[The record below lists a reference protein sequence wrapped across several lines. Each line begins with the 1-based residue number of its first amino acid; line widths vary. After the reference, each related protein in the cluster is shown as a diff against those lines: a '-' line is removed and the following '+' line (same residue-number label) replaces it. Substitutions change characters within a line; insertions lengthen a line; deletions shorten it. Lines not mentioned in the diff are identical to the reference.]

1 MPLFEEL
8 RVFSGSAHQDLAQD
22 ICEYLK
28 TPLGDAQLFKF
39 ANDNTFIQYQENIR
53 QRDVFLVQPFSYPVN
68 DKIMELLIMVDA
80 AKRAS
85 AGRITA
91 IIPYY
96 AYGRT
101 DKKDQPRVPITAR
114 LVADLVTTAGADR
127 VLTVDLHAGQIQG
140 FFNIPVD
147 ELTALPMLG
156 RYILEKEIPNPVVVA
171 IDIGATKRARNLA
184 ARIGAPLAIMEKRR
198 IGNADMTETLNII
211 GEVGG
216 KIAITVDDEIDT
228 GGSLISTIGALEERG
243 VREIY
248 ACCTHGVLSGNAVER
263 ITSSNLKELIITD
276 TLPVS
281 DGKKHEKITV
291 LSVAPILG
299 EAIHRIHS
307 GLSVGA
313 MFQ

>member
-1 MPLFEEL
+1 
-8 RVFSGSAHQDLAQD
+8 
-22 ICEYLK
+22 
-28 TPLGDAQLFKF
+28 
-39 ANDNTFIQYQENIR
+39 
-53 QRDVFLVQPFSYPVN
+53 
-68 DKIMELLIMVDA
+68 
-80 AKRAS
+80 
-85 AGRITA
+85 
-91 IIPYY
+91 
-96 AYGRT
+96 
-101 DKKDQPRVPITAR
+101 
-114 LVADLVTTAGADR
+114 
-127 VLTVDLHAGQIQG
+127 
-140 FFNIPVD
+140 
-147 ELTALPMLG
+147 
-156 RYILEKEIPNPVVVA
+156 
-171 IDIGATKRARNLA
+171 
-184 ARIGAPLAIMEKRR
+184 MEKRR
-198 IGNADMTETLNII
+198 VGNADLTETLNII
-211 GEVGG
+211 GEVEG